1 MLRALEKAVAMSN
14 YGSAMQPHA
23 FREPESSVIPAAHDS
38 ESATTPAGDQKW
50 YALAVKPR
58 HDRAVSGA
66 LEHKGYQTL
75 VPLYKKRRR
84 YSVRIRESELP
95 LFPGY
100 IFCRF
105 NAMTRLPI
113 LTTPGVLQILGTGRA
128 PIPVE
133 ESEIA
138 SLQTALRL
146 QLPVQ
151 PFPFLETGQR
161 VRITEGALVGVEGI
175 VMSFR
180 QCLRLVL
187 SISLLQRSVLLEI
200 DRDCVSPEGLLPASG
215 QDVRHAN

>member
-1 MLRALEKAVAMSN
+1 VLSALQKAVAMSN
-14 YGSAMQPHA
+14 YGAAMQA
-23 FREPESSVIPAAHDS
+23 CASREHDS
-38 ESATTPAGDQKW
+38 ESVTTPAQQW

-75 VPLYKKRRR
+75 VPLYKKRHR
-84 YSVRIRESELP
+84 YSERTRESELP

-105 NAMTRLPI
+105 NSSTRLPI
-113 LTTPGVLQILGTGRA
+113 LTTPGVMQILGAGRT

-133 ESEIA
+133 ESEIV

-151 PFPFLETGQR
+151 PFPFLEMT
-161 VRITEGALVGVEGI
+161 I
-175 VMSFR
+175 
-180 QCLRLVL
+180 
-187 SISLLQRSVLLEI
+187 
-200 DRDCVSPEGLLPASG
+200 
-215 QDVRHAN
+215 

>member
-1 MLRALEKAVAMSN
+1 MSN
-14 YGSAMQPHA
+14 YGAAMQA
-23 FREPESSVIPAAHDS
+23 CASREHDS
-38 ESATTPAGDQKW
+38 ESVTTPVSAQQL

-58 HDRAVSGA
+58 HDTAVSGA

-75 VPLYKKRRR
+75 LPLYKKHRR
-84 YSVRIRESELP
+84 YSARTRESELP

-105 NAMTRLPI
+105 NSSTRLPI
-113 LTTPGVLQILGTGRA
+113 LTTPGVIQILGAGRTS
-128 PIPVE
+128 IPVE
-133 ESEIA
+133 ESEIT

-151 PFPFLETGQR
+151 PIPFLETGQR
-161 VRITEGALVGVEGI
+161 VRITEGALLGVEGI
-175 VMSFR
+175 VMGFK

-200 DRDCVSPEGLLPASG
+200 DRDCVSPEGLLKASV
-215 QDVRHAN
+215 QDVWHAN

>member
-1 MLRALEKAVAMSN
+1 MSN
-14 YGSAMQPHA
+14 YGGAMQA
-23 FREPESSVIPAAHDS
+23 CTSREHDPESL
-38 ESATTPAGDQKW
+38 TTPASDQQW
-50 YALAVKPR
+50 YALAVRPR

-84 YSVRIRESELP
+84 YSVRFRESELP

-105 NAMTRLPI
+105 DPLTRLPI
-113 LTTPGVLQILGTGRA
+113 LTTPGVIQILGAGRM
-128 PIPVE
+128 PIPVQ

-161 VRITEGALVGVEGI
+161 VRITEGALAGVEGI
-175 VMSFR
+175 VTSFK

-200 DRDCVSPEGLLPASG
+200 DRDCVSPEGLFVAAAR
-215 QDVRHAN
+215 DVRHAN

>member
-1 MLRALEKAVAMSN
+1 
-14 YGSAMQPHA
+14 MQA
-23 FREPESSVIPAAHDS
+23 CASREHNS
-38 ESATTPAGDQKW
+38 ESVTTPAGVQQW

-75 VPLYKKRRR
+75 VPVYKKRRR
-84 YSVRIRESELP
+84 YSARTRESELP

-100 IFCRF
+100 VFCRF
-105 NAMTRLPI
+105 NALTRLPI
-113 LTTPGVLQILGTGRA
+113 LTTPGVIQILGAGRI

-133 ESEIA
+133 ESEITA
-138 SLQTALRL
+138 LQTALRL

-175 VMSFR
+175 VMSFK

-200 DRDCVSPEGLLPASG
+200 DRSCVSPEGLLQASG
-215 QDVRHAN
+215 QGGRHAN

>member
-1 MLRALEKAVAMSN
+1 MLGALEKAVAMSN
-14 YGSAMQPHA
+14 YGAAMQA
-23 FREPESSVIPAAHDS
+23 CTWREHNS
-38 ESATTPAGDQKW
+38 EGINTPAQQW

-84 YSVRIRESELP
+84 YSERTRESELP

-105 NAMTRLPI
+105 SSSIRLPI
-113 LTTPGVLQILGTGRA
+113 LTTPGVMQILGAGRT

-151 PFPFLETGQR
+151 PFPFLKTGQK
-161 VRITEGALVGVEGI
+161 VRINEGALEGVEGI
-175 VMSFR
+175 VMSFK
-180 QCLRLVL
+180 QCFRLVL

-200 DRDCVSPEGLLPASG
+200 DRDCISPAGLLQASG
-215 QDVRHAN
+215 KGALHAN